1 MLAKKSFGK
10 LGNRASARLA
20 TALEASLILPGR
32 NARCLLENIS
42 RKGCRVQL
50 DDLPRIGTAAILR
63 IDRTEAF
70 GTIAWVRGKSCG
82 IHFDD
87 PVATP
92 LLERIRWMAEH
103 MQDHEKSKFSTAGAN
118 WR

>member
-10 LGNRASARLA
+10 LGSRAAARLS
-20 TALEASLILPGR
+20 TGLEAGLILPGR
-32 NARCLLENIS
+32 NVRCLLDNIS
-42 RKGCRVQL
+42 RKGCRVAL
-50 DDLPRIGTAAILR
+50 DEPPRVGTAVILR

-70 GTIAWVRGKSCG
+70 GSIAWVRGKRCG

-87 PVATP
+87 PVVTP

-103 MQDHEKSKFSTAGAN
+103 MHDHEKSKFSKAGAI